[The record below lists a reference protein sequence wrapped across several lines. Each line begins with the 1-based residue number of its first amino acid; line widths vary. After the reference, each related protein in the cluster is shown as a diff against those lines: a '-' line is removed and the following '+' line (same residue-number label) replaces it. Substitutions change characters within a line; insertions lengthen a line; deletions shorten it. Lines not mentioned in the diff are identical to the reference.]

1 MILTLFIAKEEF
13 IQAAT
18 GHFILETS
26 LTTPDANLHVVPS
39 DNQSQ
44 KKQKDKKK
52 ELWKWIKKVKDTKQ
66 EECHLVQEIQPS
78 LNERVSP
85 IEIFRNDS

>member
-1 MILTLFIAKEEF
+1 MIIS
-13 IQAAT
+13 
-18 GHFILETS
+18 HR
-26 LTTPDANLHVVPS
+26 
-39 DNQSQ
+39 
-44 KKQKDKKK
+44 QKDKKK
-52 ELWKWIKKVKDTKQ
+52 ELWKWIKKVKVTKQ